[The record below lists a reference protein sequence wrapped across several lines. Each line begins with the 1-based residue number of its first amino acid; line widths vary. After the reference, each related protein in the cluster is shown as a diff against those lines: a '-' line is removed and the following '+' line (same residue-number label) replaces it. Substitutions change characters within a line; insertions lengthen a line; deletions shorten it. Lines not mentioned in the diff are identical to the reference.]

1 MAFHGSCHKKKICTE
16 EGITNKNS
24 GILFLFLNNYKK
36 NRYER
41 FKIKVQRD

>member
-24 GILFLFLNNYKK
+24 GILFFIFKQLKK